1 MLVVGSR
8 TGFTIR
14 QAYFLNQGRLQR
26 NHVQGGFIRTT
37 TYIHTQFVLI
47 NVHTANQ
54 PGMQKGEYNRHIIN
68 LIIGHGHASGPEKIV
83 QALVLVQA
91 KQSYTRSCQTKGCL
105 NVARDEE
112 CTARTRSSQIKG
124 CLNVGMK
131 VQALVLVQ
139 AKQSYTR
146 SSQIKVVWTN
156 GLTQSINYIHAQMMI
171 YSSFYFIIHHCKN
184 ILVPALMVF
193 HSHCLP
199 IRGWMRSIHSHHC
212 FNCPSITFRW
222 QICLNKHQVWM
233 PVESSLLHPLES
245 THTPCRSY
253 HTLYNTNVQSYIHD
267 PLDRQKR

>member
-14 QAYFLNQGRLQR
+14 QAYFEPGSASEEPCPRRLYQDDDV
-26 NHVQGGFIRTT
+26 H
-37 TYIHTQFVLI
+37 TYSIQKY

-105 NVARDEE
+105 NVARDEA
-112 CTARTRSSQIKG
+112 CTSSRTRSSQIKG

-146 SSQIKVVWTN
+146 SSQIKGCLN
-156 GLTQSINYIHAQMMI
+156 ERSDAINQLHTRTDDDIFIFLFHH
-171 YSSFYFIIHHCKN
+171 SSLQEYPS
-184 ILVPALMVF
+184 LPALMVF
-193 HSHCLP
+193 PFPLSTDKRLNEVH
-199 IRGWMRSIHSHHC
+199 GHSHHC
-212 FNCPSITFRW
+212 FNCHRQHFTG
-222 QICLNKHQVWM
+222 N
-233 PVESSLLHPLES
+233 LLE
-245 THTPCRSY
+245 
-253 HTLYNTNVQSYIHD
+253 
-267 PLDRQKR
+267 